1 MQMLFGI
8 LLSIGFVYSVFSG
21 GAVATLASTIIA
33 TYIVVLGCSA
43 LIGVSGQVSLGQ
55 GAFVGIGAYTTGIL
69 VAHAGVNVW
78 ITLPLAAIV
87 GIIAGLV
94 VGWPAARL
102 TGVYLIVFTLMFGV
116 MIPEVLVN
124 LTGITGGNSGLLV
137 VVPTFLESGN
147 WDLAIAVLVAIICT
161 IIYLI
166 VIKSSLGRRWRANSD
181 SEMGAAAL
189 GWSPTVNKITAFAF
203 GSGMAAVGG
212 SLIGILVG
220 YVGPSGY
227 TLFLSIYLLV
237 AVVVGGPGTI
247 IGALVGA
254 AVIEGLPFYLSS
266 SDKSELILGLVLVVI
281 FLVFPG
287 GLAAKYVG
295 KKRSKETT
303 HAADNYQS
311 NHVMVTSQRED
322 QLEVPDLDDDVDSR
336 AVLSVD
342 QLTIAYEGGVA
353 LSKMSLVVNSQE
365 AVAIVGANGA
375 GKSTLLRAISGWV
388 VPASGGVFTTGIDIT
403 GMPAHSIARMG
414 IAHVPEGRCIF
425 PELSVVENL
434 QLGYREVSG
443 STEPELI
450 AEVLDLFPDLK
461 SRLRQSA
468 GSLSGGQQQMLAIG
482 RGLMAQPMLLL
493 LDEPCLGLAPVVIEK
508 VFSALD
514 RIRAR
519 GIPVVFVEQ
528 NVQVALEF
536 ADRAYVL
543 SVGECVLS
551 GSSSDLLSSDDLVRA
566 YLV

>member
-1 MQMLFGI
+1 
-8 LLSIGFVYSVFSG
+8 
-21 GAVATLASTIIA
+21 
-33 TYIVVLGCSA
+33 
-43 LIGVSGQVSLGQ
+43 
-55 GAFVGIGAYTTGIL
+55 
-69 VAHAGVNVW
+69 
-78 ITLPLAAIV
+78 
-87 GIIAGLV
+87 
-94 VGWPAARL
+94 
-102 TGVYLIVFTLMFGV
+102 
-116 MIPEVLVN
+116 
-124 LTGITGGNSGLLV
+124 
-137 VVPTFLESGN
+137 
-147 WDLAIAVLVAIICT
+147 
-161 IIYLI
+161 
-166 VIKSSLGRRWRANSD
+166 
-181 SEMGAAAL
+181 MGAAAL
-189 GWSPTVNKITAFAF
+189 GWSPTVNKVTAFAF

-212 SLIGILVG
+212 SLMGILVG

-254 AVIEGLPFYLSS
+254 AFIEGLPFYLSS
-266 SDKSELILGLVLVVI
+266 SDKAELILGFVLVII
-281 FLVFPG
+281 FLMFPG

-295 KKRSKETT
+295 KKRSKEATQV
-303 HAADNYQS
+303 ADNYQS
-311 NHVMVTSQRED
+311 DHVTVASLREPQLTSS
-322 QLEVPDLDDDVDSR
+322 DLDDDVDTN
-336 AVLSVD
+336 AVLSID
-342 QLTIAYEGGVA
+342 QLTVAYEGGLA

-388 VPASGGVFTTGIDIT
+388 VPITGGIFTTGTDIT
-403 GMPAHSIARMG
+403 GLPAHQIARMG

-425 PELSVVENL
+425 PELSVMENL

-450 AEVLDLFPDLK
+450 TEVLDLFPDLK

-482 RGLMAQPMLLL
+482 RGLMAQPKLLL
-493 LDEPCLGLAPVVIEK
+493 LDEPCLGLAPVIIEK
-508 VFSALD
+508 VFSTLD

-528 NVQVALEF
+528 NVQVALDF